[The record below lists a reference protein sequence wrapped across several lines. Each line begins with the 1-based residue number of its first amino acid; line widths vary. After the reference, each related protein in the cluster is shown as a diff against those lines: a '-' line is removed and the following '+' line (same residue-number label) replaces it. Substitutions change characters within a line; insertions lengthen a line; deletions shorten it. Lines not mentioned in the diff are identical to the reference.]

1 MESRSKSGSS
11 SDTQNER
18 PKNKFLS
25 FLMNNWFILATI
37 TGVGV
42 GFGIAFVIRATHPS
56 DTALTWI
63 AMSGDIYLRILTLT
77 ILPLIVANI
86 FVDE

>member
-1 MESRSKSGSS
+1 MESRSKSDSS
-11 SDTQNER
+11 SDTQNGR

-25 FLMNNWFILATI
+25 FLINNWFILATI
-37 TGVGV
+37 TGVGI

-63 AMSGDIYLRILTLT
+63 VLKEDLVLL
-77 ILPLIVANI
+77 L
-86 FVDE
+86 